1 MKQQR
6 KNSKQKNKSNKKIKK
21 NNNVWMKLVGAS
33 ATVVVLGAAYVGSC
47 KVIGEDQ
54 VIWENTAVNGVV
66 ITDLTT
72 KEAEEAV
79 QEKFT
84 QTYQDTAL
92 HITLDGQEYSIPVF
106 SMLEIHPEEEIEK
119 AYELGHGH
127 WLTRGV
133 DWVRKELGQQMQKE
147 ITVEPTVVAPELLDG
162 LIESS
167 GILGYNSTKESSYE
181 MQEHTLVIHKGKA
194 GKSADVEKLKES
206 ILQALEKKDFDTV
219 IDCPYTEHAYGDLV
233 IQDIAGEIQREVA
246 DAGFNKET
254 EEVIPSQEGIS
265 MDIERAVEIYNQ
277 TAEGADAVIELTV
290 TKPEISTEDM
300 EANLF
305 TTAIGDYSTN
315 GGGTS
320 NRRSNIS
327 LAVKAIHNKVLLPG
341 ETFSYNDTL
350 GKRTKEKG
358 YKEAGAYAD
367 GSVVQEVGGG
377 ICQVSS
383 TLFAAVLET
392 NLEIVQRRNHSMT
405 VSYMPMGLDATVS
418 WGGPDLKFKNN
429 RKYPIKIAASY
440 NGGKIYVEILGAN
453 ETDTTT
459 KVTTKATGDMSV
471 DTYRNVY
478 DASGALI
485 SEEKV
490 CSSRYRPKTTPTPIP
505 TPVPQT
511 PPQDP
516 ATPPQDPATQP
527 QDPATP
533 PQDPATPPQDPA
545 TQPQDS
551 PAPQEQAPLPA
562 EGT

>member
-1 MKQQR
+1 MKQ
-6 KNSKQKNKSNKKIKK
+6 NKKRNQKRNKRRNKK
-21 NNNVWMKLVGAS
+21 NTKNLWMGIMGASVTLVILGASYVGA
-33 ATVVVLGAAYVGSC
+33 C
-47 KVIGEDQ
+47 KMIGEDQ
-54 VIWENTAVNGVV
+54 VIWENTAVNGVA

-72 KEAEEAV
+72 QEAEKAV

-106 SMLEIHPEEEIEK
+106 SMLGIHPEEEIEK

-127 WLTRGV
+127 WLTRGI
-133 DWVRKELGQQMQKE
+133 DWARKGFGQQMQKE
-147 ITVEPTVVAPELLDG
+147 ITVEPSVTYPELLDE
-162 LIESS
+162 LIENS
-167 GILGYNSTKESSYE
+167 GILNYNSMKESSYE
-181 MQEHTLVIHKGKA
+181 IQDYNLVIHKGKT
-194 GKSADVEKLKES
+194 GKSADLEKLKES
-206 ILQALEKKDFDTV
+206 ILQALEKRDFDTV

-233 IQDIAGEIQREVA
+233 IQEIAQEIQKEVSN
-246 DAGFNKET
+246 AGFDKEAN
-254 EEVIPSQEGIS
+254 EVIPSQEGIS
-265 MDIERAVEIYNQ
+265 IDTDRAVEIYNQ
-277 TAEGADAVIELTV
+277 TAEGADAVIELIV

-300 EANLF
+300 KANLF
-305 TTAIGDYSTN
+305 TTAIGNYSTN

-327 LAVKAIHNKVLLPG
+327 LAVKAIDNKVLLPG

-350 GKRTKEKG
+350 GKRTTEKG
-358 YKEAGAYAD
+358 YKEAGAYSD

-429 RKYPIKIAASY
+429 RKYPIKISASY

-459 KVTTKATGDMSV
+459 KVSTKATGDMSV
-471 DTYRNVY
+471 DTYRSIY

-490 CSSRYRPKTTPTPIP
+490 CSSKYRPKATPTP
-505 TPVPQT
+505 T
-511 PPQDP
+511 PPPIPETP
-516 ATPPQDPATQP
+516 AEGQPQDPATQP
-527 QDPATP
+527 QDPAAPPEEPSTP
-533 PQDPATPPQDPA
+533 PADPAV
-545 TQPQDS
+545 
-551 PAPQEQAPLPA
+551 PQEQAPPV

>member
-1 MKQQR
+1 MKQ
-6 KNSKQKNKSNKKIKK
+6 NKKRNQKRNKRRNKK
-21 NNNVWMKLVGAS
+21 NTKNLWMGIMGASVTLVILGASYVGA
-33 ATVVVLGAAYVGSC
+33 C
-47 KVIGEDQ
+47 KMIGEDQ

-72 KEAEEAV
+72 QEAEKAV
-79 QEKFT
+79 QEKFA

-106 SMLEIHPEEEIEK
+106 SMLGIHPEEEIEK

-127 WLTRGV
+127 WLTRGI
-133 DWVRKELGQQMQKE
+133 DWVRKGFGQQMQKE
-147 ITVEPTVVAPELLDG
+147 ITVEPSVTYPELLDE
-162 LIESS
+162 LIENS
-167 GILGYNSTKESSYE
+167 GILNYNSMKESSYE
-181 MQEHTLVIHKGKA
+181 IQDYNLVIHKGKT
-194 GKSADVEKLKES
+194 GKSADLERLKES

-233 IQDIAGEIQREVA
+233 IQEIAQEIQKEVSN
-246 DAGFNKET
+246 AGFDKEAN
-254 EEVIPSQEGIS
+254 EVIPSQEGIS
-265 MDIERAVEIYNQ
+265 LDTDRAVEIYNQ
-277 TAEGADAVIELTV
+277 TAEGADAVIELIV

-300 EANLF
+300 KANLF
-305 TTAIGDYSTN
+305 TTAIGNYSTN

-327 LAVKAIHNKVLLPG
+327 LAVKAIDNKVLLPG

-350 GKRTKEKG
+350 GKRTTEKG
-358 YKEAGAYAD
+358 YKEAGAYSD

-418 WGGPDLKFKNN
+418 WGGPDLKFKNS
-429 RKYPIKIAASY
+429 RKYPIKISASY

-459 KVTTKATGDMSV
+459 KVSTKATGDMSV
-471 DTYRNVY
+471 DTYRSIY

-490 CSSRYRPKTTPTPIP
+490 CSSRYRPKATPTPTPIP
-505 TPVPQT
+505 ETPAEGQ
-511 PPQDP
+511 
-516 ATPPQDPATQP
+516 PQDPATQP
-527 QDPATP
+527 QDPAAPPEEPSTP
-533 PQDPATPPQDPA
+533 PTDPAV
-545 TQPQDS
+545 
-551 PAPQEQAPLPA
+551 PQEQAPPV

>member
-1 MKQQR
+1 MKQ
-6 KNSKQKNKSNKKIKK
+6 NKKRNQKRNKRRNKK
-21 NNNVWMKLVGAS
+21 NTKNLWMGIMGASVTLVILGASYVGA
-33 ATVVVLGAAYVGSC
+33 C
-47 KVIGEDQ
+47 KMIGEDQ
-54 VIWENTAVNGVV
+54 VIWENTAVNGVA

-72 KEAEEAV
+72 QEAEKAV

-106 SMLEIHPEEEIEK
+106 SMLGIHPEEEIEK

-127 WLTRGV
+127 WLTRGI
-133 DWVRKELGQQMQKE
+133 DWARKGFGQQMQKE
-147 ITVEPTVVAPELLDG
+147 ITVEPSVTYPELLDE
-162 LIESS
+162 LIENS
-167 GILGYNSTKESSYE
+167 GILNYNSMKESSYE
-181 MQEHTLVIHKGKA
+181 IQDYNLVIHKGKT
-194 GKSADVEKLKES
+194 GKSADLEKLKES
-206 ILQALEKKDFDTV
+206 ILQALEKRDFDTV
-219 IDCPYTEHAYGDLV
+219 IDCPYTEHAYGNLV
-233 IQDIAGEIQREVA
+233 IQEIAQEIQKEVSN
-246 DAGFNKET
+246 AGFDKEAN
-254 EEVIPSQEGIS
+254 EVIPSQEGIS
-265 MDIERAVEIYNQ
+265 IDTDRAVEIYNQ
-277 TAEGADAVIELTV
+277 TAEGADAVIELIV

-300 EANLF
+300 KANLF
-305 TTAIGDYSTN
+305 TTAIGNYSTN

-327 LAVKAIHNKVLLPG
+327 LAVKAIDNKVLLPG

-350 GKRTKEKG
+350 GKRTTEKG
-358 YKEAGAYAD
+358 YKEAGAYSD

-429 RKYPIKIAASY
+429 RKYPIKISASY

-459 KVTTKATGDMSV
+459 KVSTKATGDMSV
-471 DTYRNVY
+471 DTYRSIY

-490 CSSRYRPKTTPTPIP
+490 CSSKYRPKATPTP
-505 TPVPQT
+505 T
-511 PPQDP
+511 PPPIPETP
-516 ATPPQDPATQP
+516 AERQPQDPATQP
-527 QDPATP
+527 QDPAAPPEEPSTP
-533 PQDPATPPQDPA
+533 PADPAV
-545 TQPQDS
+545 
-551 PAPQEQAPLPA
+551 PQEQAPPV

>member
-1 MKQQR
+1 MKQ
-6 KNSKQKNKSNKKIKK
+6 NKKRNQKRNKRRNKK
-21 NNNVWMKLVGAS
+21 NTKNLWMGIMGASVTLVILGASYVGA
-33 ATVVVLGAAYVGSC
+33 C
-47 KVIGEDQ
+47 KMIGEDQ

-72 KEAEEAV
+72 QEAEKAV
-79 QEKFT
+79 QEKFA

-106 SMLEIHPEEEIEK
+106 SMLGIHPEEEIEK

-127 WLTRGV
+127 WLTRGI
-133 DWVRKELGQQMQKE
+133 DWVRKGFGQQMQKE
-147 ITVEPTVVAPELLDG
+147 ITVEPSVTYPELLDE
-162 LIESS
+162 LIENS
-167 GILGYNSTKESSYE
+167 GILNYNSMKESSYE
-181 MQEHTLVIHKGKA
+181 IQDYNLVIHKGKT
-194 GKSADVEKLKES
+194 GKSADLERLKEN
-206 ILQALEKKDFDTV
+206 ILQALEKRDFDTV

-233 IQDIAGEIQREVA
+233 IQEIAQEIQKEVSN
-246 DAGFNKET
+246 AGFDKEAN
-254 EEVIPSQEGIS
+254 EVIPSQEGIS
-265 MDIERAVEIYNQ
+265 LDTDRAVEIYNQ
-277 TAEGADAVIELTV
+277 TAEGADAVIELIV

-300 EANLF
+300 KANLF
-305 TTAIGDYSTN
+305 TTAIGNYSTN

-327 LAVKAIHNKVLLPG
+327 LAVKAIDNKVLLPG

-350 GKRTKEKG
+350 GKRTTEKG
-358 YKEAGAYAD
+358 YKEAGAYSD

-429 RKYPIKIAASY
+429 RKYPIKISASY

-459 KVTTKATGDMSV
+459 KVSTKATGDMSV
-471 DTYRNVY
+471 DTYRSIY

-490 CSSRYRPKTTPTPIP
+490 CSSRYRPKTTPTPTP
-505 TPVPQT
+505 TPIPET
-511 PPQDP
+511 P
-516 ATPPQDPATQP
+516 AEGQP
-527 QDPATP
+527 QDPAASPEEPSAP
-533 PQDPATPPQDPA
+533 PTDPAV
-545 TQPQDS
+545 
-551 PAPQEQAPLPA
+551 PQEQAPPV

>member
-1 MKQQR
+1 MKQ
-6 KNSKQKNKSNKKIKK
+6 NKKRNQKRNKRRNKK
-21 NNNVWMKLVGAS
+21 NTKNLWMGIMGASVTLVILGASYVGA
-33 ATVVVLGAAYVGSC
+33 C
-47 KVIGEDQ
+47 KMIGEDQ
-54 VIWENTAVNGVV
+54 VIWENTAVNGVA

-72 KEAEEAV
+72 QEAEKAV

-106 SMLEIHPEEEIEK
+106 SMLGIHPEEEIEK

-127 WLTRGV
+127 WLTRGI
-133 DWVRKELGQQMQKE
+133 DWARKGFGQQMQKE
-147 ITVEPTVVAPELLDG
+147 ITVEPSVTYPELLDE
-162 LIESS
+162 LIENS
-167 GILGYNSTKESSYE
+167 GILNYNSMKESSYE
-181 MQEHTLVIHKGKA
+181 IQDYNLVIHKGKT
-194 GKSADVEKLKES
+194 GKSADLEKLKES
-206 ILQALEKKDFDTV
+206 ILQALEKRDFDTV

-233 IQDIAGEIQREVA
+233 IQEIAQEIQKEVSN
-246 DAGFNKET
+246 AGFDKEAN
-254 EEVIPSQEGIS
+254 EVIPSQEGIS
-265 MDIERAVEIYNQ
+265 IDTDRAVEIYNQ
-277 TAEGADAVIELTV
+277 TAEGADAVIELIV

-300 EANLF
+300 KANLF
-305 TTAIGDYSTN
+305 TTAIGNYSTN

-327 LAVKAIHNKVLLPG
+327 LAVKAIDNKVLLPG

-350 GKRTKEKG
+350 GKRTTEKG
-358 YKEAGAYAD
+358 YKEAGAYSD

-429 RKYPIKIAASY
+429 RKYPIKISASY

-459 KVTTKATGDMSV
+459 KVSTKATGDMSV
-471 DTYRNVY
+471 DTYRSIY

-490 CSSRYRPKTTPTPIP
+490 CSSKYRPKATPTP
-505 TPVPQT
+505 T
-511 PPQDP
+511 PPPIPETP
-516 ATPPQDPATQP
+516 AEGQPQDPATQP
-527 QDPATP
+527 QDPAAPPEEPSTP
-533 PQDPATPPQDPA
+533 LADPAV
-545 TQPQDS
+545 
-551 PAPQEQAPLPA
+551 PQEQAPPV

>member
-1 MKQQR
+1 MKQ
-6 KNSKQKNKSNKKIKK
+6 NKKRNQKRNKRRNKK
-21 NNNVWMKLVGAS
+21 NTKNLWMGIMGASVTLVILGASYVGA
-33 ATVVVLGAAYVGSC
+33 C
-47 KVIGEDQ
+47 KMIGEDQ

-72 KEAEEAV
+72 QEAEKAV
-79 QEKFT
+79 QEKFA

-106 SMLEIHPEEEIEK
+106 SMLGIHPEEEIEK

-127 WLTRGV
+127 WLTRGI
-133 DWVRKELGQQMQKE
+133 DWVRKGFGQQMQKE
-147 ITVEPTVVAPELLDG
+147 ITVEPSVTYPELLDE
-162 LIESS
+162 LIENS
-167 GILGYNSTKESSYE
+167 GILNYNSMKESSYE
-181 MQEHTLVIHKGKA
+181 IQDYNLVIHKGKT
-194 GKSADVEKLKES
+194 GKSADLERLKEN
-206 ILQALEKKDFDTV
+206 ILQALEKRDFDTV

-233 IQDIAGEIQREVA
+233 IQEIAQEIQKEVSN
-246 DAGFNKET
+246 AGFDKEAN
-254 EEVIPSQEGIS
+254 EVIPSQEGIS
-265 MDIERAVEIYNQ
+265 LDTDRAVEIYNQ
-277 TAEGADAVIELTV
+277 TAEGADAVIELIV

-300 EANLF
+300 KANLF
-305 TTAIGDYSTN
+305 TTAIGNYSTN

-327 LAVKAIHNKVLLPG
+327 LAVKAIDNKVLLPG

-350 GKRTKEKG
+350 GKRTTEKG
-358 YKEAGAYAD
+358 YKEAGAYSD

-429 RKYPIKIAASY
+429 RKYPIKISASY

-459 KVTTKATGDMSV
+459 KVSTKATGDMSV
-471 DTYRNVY
+471 DTYRSIY

-490 CSSRYRPKTTPTPIP
+490 CSSRYRPKTTPTPTP
-505 TPVPQT
+505 TPIPET
-511 PPQDP
+511 P
-516 ATPPQDPATQP
+516 AEGQP
-527 QDPATP
+527 QDPAAP
-533 PQDPATPPQDPA
+533 PEEPSAPPTDPAV
-545 TQPQDS
+545 
-551 PAPQEQAPLPA
+551 PQEQAPPV

>member
-1 MKQQR
+1 MKQ
-6 KNSKQKNKSNKKIKK
+6 NKKRNQKRNKRRNKK
-21 NNNVWMKLVGAS
+21 NTKNLWMGIMGASVTLVILGASYVGA
-33 ATVVVLGAAYVGSC
+33 C
-47 KVIGEDQ
+47 KMIGEDQ

-72 KEAEEAV
+72 QEAEKAV
-79 QEKFT
+79 QEKFA

-106 SMLEIHPEEEIEK
+106 SMLGIHPEEEIEK

-127 WLTRGV
+127 WLTRGI
-133 DWVRKELGQQMQKE
+133 DWVRKGFGQQMQKE
-147 ITVEPTVVAPELLDG
+147 ITVEPSVTYPELLDE
-162 LIESS
+162 LIENS
-167 GILGYNSTKESSYE
+167 GILNYNSMKESSYE
-181 MQEHTLVIHKGKA
+181 IQDYNLVIHKGKT
-194 GKSADVEKLKES
+194 GKSADLERLKEN
-206 ILQALEKKDFDTV
+206 ILQALEKRDFDTV

-233 IQDIAGEIQREVA
+233 IQEIAQEIQKEVSN
-246 DAGFNKET
+246 AGFDKEAN
-254 EEVIPSQEGIS
+254 EVIPSQEGIS
-265 MDIERAVEIYNQ
+265 LDTDRAVEIYNQ
-277 TAEGADAVIELTV
+277 TAEGADAVIELIV

-300 EANLF
+300 KANLF
-305 TTAIGDYSTN
+305 TTAIGNYSTN

-327 LAVKAIHNKVLLPG
+327 LAVKAIDNKVLLPG

-350 GKRTKEKG
+350 GKRTTEKG
-358 YKEAGAYAD
+358 YKEAGAYSD

-418 WGGPDLKFKNN
+418 WGGPDLKFKNS
-429 RKYPIKIAASY
+429 RKYPIKISASY

-459 KVTTKATGDMSV
+459 KVSTKATGDMSV
-471 DTYRNVY
+471 DTYRSIY

-490 CSSRYRPKTTPTPIP
+490 CSSRYRPKATPTPTPIP
-505 TPVPQT
+505 ETPAEGQ
-511 PPQDP
+511 
-516 ATPPQDPATQP
+516 PQDPATQP
-527 QDPATP
+527 QDPAAPPEEPSTP
-533 PQDPATPPQDPA
+533 PTDPAV
-545 TQPQDS
+545 
-551 PAPQEQAPLPA
+551 PQEQAPPV

>member
-1 MKQQR
+1 MKQ
-6 KNSKQKNKSNKKIKK
+6 NKKRNQKRNKRRNKK
-21 NNNVWMKLVGAS
+21 NTKNLWMGIMGASVTLVILGASYVGA
-33 ATVVVLGAAYVGSC
+33 C
-47 KVIGEDQ
+47 KMIGEDQ

-72 KEAEEAV
+72 QEAEKAV
-79 QEKFT
+79 QEKFA

-106 SMLEIHPEEEIEK
+106 SVLGIHPEEEIEK

-127 WLTRGV
+127 WLTRGI
-133 DWVRKELGQQMQKE
+133 DWVRKGFGQQMQKE
-147 ITVEPTVVAPELLDG
+147 ITVEPSVTYPELLDE
-162 LIESS
+162 LIENS
-167 GILGYNSTKESSYE
+167 GILNYNSMKESSYE
-181 MQEHTLVIHKGKA
+181 IQDYNLVIHKGKT
-194 GKSADVEKLKES
+194 GKSADLERLKES

-233 IQDIAGEIQREVA
+233 IQEIAQEIQKEA
-246 DAGFNKET
+246 SNAGFDKEAN
-254 EEVIPSQEGIS
+254 EVIPSQEGIS
-265 MDIERAVEIYNQ
+265 LDTDRAVEIYNQ
-277 TAEGADAVIELTV
+277 TAEGADAVIELIV

-300 EANLF
+300 KANLF
-305 TTAIGDYSTN
+305 TTAIGNYSTN

-327 LAVKAIHNKVLLPG
+327 LAVKAIDNKVLLPG

-350 GKRTKEKG
+350 GKRTTEKG
-358 YKEAGAYAD
+358 YKEAGAYSD

-418 WGGPDLKFKNN
+418 WGGPDLKFKNS
-429 RKYPIKIAASY
+429 RKYPIKISASY

-459 KVTTKATGDMSV
+459 KVSTKATGDMSV
-471 DTYRNVY
+471 DTYRSIY

-490 CSSRYRPKTTPTPIP
+490 CSSRYRPKTTPTPTP
-505 TPVPQT
+505 TPIPET
-511 PPQDP
+511 PTEGQ
-516 ATPPQDPATQP
+516 PQDPATQP
-527 QDPATP
+527 QDPAAPPEEPSTP
-533 PQDPATPPQDPA
+533 PTDPAV
-545 TQPQDS
+545 
-551 PAPQEQAPLPA
+551 PQEQAPPV